1 MLTIILIFGNIRRSC
16 TIFTCILQD
25 VISFGSNFE
34 KPVKIV
40 KKKKEEIDTLL
51 PSSTLR

>member
-40 KKKKEEIDTLL
+40 KKKGRKRHFT
-51 PSSTLR
+51 P